1 MARLR
6 GFHLEGGIGKTM
18 LDLVHP
24 VNSLYLTVGSENPAT
39 VLGGSWAKLT
49 GGVLAC
55 AGTSGYASA
64 GATGGSKKI
73 SVGQMPSHI
82 HSGTRS
88 IMNTLK
94 ENAQGNAN
102 FAMSGVVEDALFT
115 FDAWTNAT
123 GGGRTTT
130 RSTSPSTSGRGR
142 RSAGGFPWLRSSF
155 AKARRSRSTARS
167 LSARAYSARTTRTPS
182 GRARRGI
189 GMERAITS
197 SRRATPTRS
206 TIRTAPTRTCS
217 QSTRCRAIIISFLRS
232 RTAATS
238 PHGAGSGIL
247 RRRPAAGGRTAESQ
261 IPAAR
266 RGAQQHAALA
276 RRVHVEANRGGGNRN
291 VAPCGE
297 AVPYAA

>member
-1 MARLR
+1 MARLS

-88 IMNTLK
+88 ITNTLK

-266 RGAQQHAALA
+266 RGAQQHAPVP
-276 RRVHVEANRGGGNRN
+276 RRVHVGAHRVASSGGGLH
-291 VAPCGE
+291 G
-297 AVPYAA
+297 

>member
-1 MARLR
+1 MARLS

-55 AGTSGYASA
+55 AGTAGYAAA
-64 GATGGSKKI
+64 GAVGGSKKI

-88 IMNTLK
+88 VTTTLR
-94 ENAQGNAN
+94 ENVEGSEN
-102 FAMSGVVEDALFT
+102 FALSGVVEDSLYT

-142 RSAGGFPWLRSSF
+142 RSAG
-155 AKARRSRSTARS
+155 
-167 LSARAYSARTTRTPS
+167 
-182 GRARRGI
+182 
-189 GMERAITS
+189 
-197 SRRATPTRS
+197 
-206 TIRTAPTRTCS
+206 
-217 QSTRCRAIIISFLRS
+217 
-232 RTAATS
+232 
-238 PHGAGSGIL
+238 
-247 RRRPAAGGRTAESQ
+247 
-261 IPAAR
+261 
-266 RGAQQHAALA
+266 
-276 RRVHVEANRGGGNRN
+276 V
-291 VAPCGE
+291 VA
-297 AVPYAA
+297 

>member
-1 MARLR
+1 MARLS

-88 IMNTLK
+88 ITNTLK
-94 ENAQGNAN
+94 ENTQGNAN

-261 IPAAR
+261 IPAA
-266 RGAQQHAALA
+266 A
-276 RRVHVEANRGGGNRN
+276 RRTTTCRLGSPCTCGSEPGGGNRN

>member
-1 MARLR
+1 MARLSR
-6 GFHLEGGIGKTM
+6 FHLEGGIGKTM

-88 IMNTLK
+88 ITNTLK
-94 ENAQGNAN
+94 ENTQGNAN

-123 GGGRTTT
+123 GGGGLLPAPHLRQ
-130 RSTSPSTSGRGR
+130 RLEEDGVAREASRG
-142 RSAGGFPWLRSSF
+142 
-155 AKARRSRSTARS
+155 
-167 LSARAYSARTTRTPS
+167 
-182 GRARRGI
+182 
-189 GMERAITS
+189 
-197 SRRATPTRS
+197 
-206 TIRTAPTRTCS
+206 
-217 QSTRCRAIIISFLRS
+217 
-232 RTAATS
+232 
-238 PHGAGSGIL
+238 
-247 RRRPAAGGRTAESQ
+247 
-261 IPAAR
+261 
-266 RGAQQHAALA
+266 
-276 RRVHVEANRGGGNRN
+276 
-291 VAPCGE
+291 
-297 AVPYAA
+297 

>member
-1 MARLR
+1 MARLS

-18 LDLVHP
+18 LDLVHL

-88 IMNTLK
+88 ITNTLK

-123 GGGRTTT
+123 GGGLLPAPHLRQ
-130 RSTSPSTSGRGR
+130 RLEEDGVAREASRG
-142 RSAGGFPWLRSSF
+142 
-155 AKARRSRSTARS
+155 
-167 LSARAYSARTTRTPS
+167 
-182 GRARRGI
+182 
-189 GMERAITS
+189 
-197 SRRATPTRS
+197 
-206 TIRTAPTRTCS
+206 
-217 QSTRCRAIIISFLRS
+217 
-232 RTAATS
+232 
-238 PHGAGSGIL
+238 
-247 RRRPAAGGRTAESQ
+247 
-261 IPAAR
+261 
-266 RGAQQHAALA
+266 
-276 RRVHVEANRGGGNRN
+276 
-291 VAPCGE
+291 
-297 AVPYAA
+297 

>member
-1 MARLR
+1 MARLS

-88 IMNTLK
+88 ITNTLK
-94 ENAQGNAN
+94 ENTQGNAN

-261 IPAAR
+261 IPAA
-266 RGAQQHAALA
+266 A
-276 RRVHVEANRGGGNRN
+276 RRTTTCRT
-291 VAPCGE
+291 
-297 AVPYAA
+297 PYASRCGGAPRDLCGAMPL

>member
-1 MARLR
+1 MARLS

-18 LDLVHP
+18 LDIVHP

-88 IMNTLK
+88 ITNTLK
-94 ENAQGNAN
+94 ENTQGNAN

-261 IPAAR
+261 IPAA
-266 RGAQQHAALA
+266 A
-276 RRVHVEANRGGGNRN
+276 RRTTTCRLGSPCTCGSEPGEGNRN